1 MRKHPLHRIA
11 LMQCHSCL
19 VPFGLTPFGPR
30 EPRSGRRGDT
40 CPEPHTCTCSALQV
54 RCRWERGTAP
64 LPPSRSTPLG
74 LRLSRFHHA
83 LRERG
88 EGDEGLRR
96 QGAALP
102 PLASLGKPPL
112 PRQTLVTQ

>member
-1 MRKHPLHRIA
+1 MLKHPLHRIA

-30 EPRSGRRGDT
+30 EPRSGRRRSPCGCPQGKRQGGDT

-64 LPPSRSTPLG
+64 LPPFAQHP
-74 LRLSRFHHA
+74 F
-83 LRERG
+83 
-88 EGDEGLRR
+88 
-96 QGAALP
+96 GAP
-102 PLASLGKPPL
+102 
-112 PRQTLVTQ
+112 LVTIPHAFPRKRRGG